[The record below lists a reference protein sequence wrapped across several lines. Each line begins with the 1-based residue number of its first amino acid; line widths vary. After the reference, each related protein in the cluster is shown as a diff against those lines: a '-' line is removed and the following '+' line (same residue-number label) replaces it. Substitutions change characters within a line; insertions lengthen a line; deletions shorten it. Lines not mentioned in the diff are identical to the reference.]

1 MKQFLPIVST
11 LFFLASLNL
20 QSQTIHYSYD
30 ASGNRTGRTIVLS
43 GGSKGSGDIK
53 EEKKEPEKLINDQT
67 FPSGTIKIYPNPTR
81 GILEIE
87 VPVSDDNYELQIIVT
102 DMNGRKII
110 DIRNEPTKTV
120 VDLSSQPDGMY
131 ILILKQGDTYSK
143 WKIIKK

>member
-1 MKQFLPIVST
+1 MRQSLPIAMM
-11 LFFLASLNL
+11 LFFLASLNS
-20 QSQTIHYSYD
+20 QSQTIQYSYD
-30 ASGNRTGRTIVLS
+30 AAGNRTSRTIVLG

-53 EEKKEPEKLINDQT
+53 EEKNEPEKVIKDET
-67 FPSGTIKIYPNPTR
+67 FLSGTLKIYPNPTH
-81 GILEIE
+81 GLLEIE

-110 DIRNEPTKTV
+110 DKRNEPTKTV
-120 VDLSSQPDGMY
+120 VDLCNQPDGMY